1 MEFSAK
7 TDKNF
12 CLQKNSDG
20 ELKLKTDHQYYY
32 QVGFVLSMFMMYAII
47 LMYNVT

>member
-1 MEFSAK
+1 MECSAK

-12 CLQKNSDG
+12 CLQQNSDG

-32 QVGFVLSMFMMYAII
+32 QVGFVSMFMMYAMS